1 MSIKNRLS
9 YTVDGACEV
18 TGLNRN
24 QFYKAITAGDLK
36 TFKVGRRRMVSAQ
49 ALQDFISKLEQE
61 GARKAA

>member
-18 TGLNRN
+18 TGMNRN
-24 QFYKAITAGDLK
+24 QFYKAITAGELT
-36 TFKVGRRRMVSAQ
+36 TFKVGRRRMVSAK
-49 ALQDFISKLEQE
+49 ALEDFINKLEQE